1 MKNSKRFL
9 AIIIL
14 AIVATVVTVV
24 SCKKEKQEQKSYNAE
39 QSVQCSDNMDEYLI
53 SFKNKLLSA
62 QKGEETISLEQAQ
75 RDLGNLLNF
84 NFGDANFITDEIQY
98 DTIYVPVMLEGN
110 LIDMAQLA
118 NTYNIAFAN
127 ILETYNRV
135 DLPEKSVLYITCSI
149 NQNTKNE
156 DDANVRFVLA
166 TRGLTH
172 NDTMPPIFDETDNW
186 RVWEQ
191 LGKCDGTCVGDDHT
205 TILKK
210 AYNRNRPLLEC
221 LNGRLYY
228 TDIDSIRSFGADDYP
243 ETNPDIHYN
252 HGNRLWCGWG
262 NEVYDSCVEYPE
274 MRYYYNNLCQIMA
287 NEAPRPVGHVTI
299 TIIDCFLDYLLSVD
313 PQRYYSFFCKYE
325 NGKPNCTNTGPAY

>member
-1 MKNSKRFL
+1 MKNSKSII

-118 NTYNIAFAN
+118 NTYNIAFSS
-127 ILETYNRV
+127 ILEAYNRV
-135 DLPEKSVLYITCSI
+135 DFPEKSVLYITCSI
-149 NQNTKNE
+149 NQDTKKE
-156 DDANVRFVLA
+156 DAVDVRFVLA
-166 TRGLTH
+166 TRGLSL
-172 NDTMPPIFDETDNW
+172 NEPISPIFDETDNW
-186 RVWEQ
+186 RVWEK
-191 LGKCDGTCVGDDHT
+191 LGKCNGTCVGDDHT
-205 TILKK
+205 TILKQ
-210 AYNRNRPLLEC
+210 AYNINRPLLDC

-228 TDIDSIRSFGADDYP
+228 TDVDSTRCFSSEDFP

-252 HGNRLWCGWG
+252 HGKRLWCGWG
-262 NEVYDSCVEYPE
+262 YEVNNHCIEYPE
-274 MRYYYNNLCQIMA
+274 MRYYYNNLYQIMV
-287 NEAPRPVGHVTI
+287 NEAWHPEGHVTI
-299 TIIDCFLDYLLSVD
+299 TIKDCFLDYLLSID
-313 PQRYYSFFCKYE
+313 PERFYSFFCKYE
-325 NGKPNCTNTGPAY
+325 TGKPNCTNVGPAY